1 MGAHLSLPA
10 QHYSFENNPTVS
22 CNIVPKRSTL
32 AQVGEFVEEQ

>member
-1 MGAHLSLPA
+1 MGAHLSLPP
-10 QHYSFENNPTVS
+10 HYSFENNPTDS